1 MKAIAAVSLFAA
13 LLSAQYAGP
22 KTVYILPM
30 TAGLDQYLAQWLTKD
45 HVMTVVA
52 DPKAADVVMTDR
64 LGEGFEEKMKEI
76 RPDLAKPARSDKD
89 DKSDKGD
96 LKSNDTTQ
104 HRFTTSRTQ
113 GTIFLVDAKTRK
125 VLWSDYQKPPR
136 SHSDSDLN
144 RTAEEIVKKLAGPS
158 VKESSAK

>member
-13 LLSAQYAGP
+13 ALSAQYAGP

-64 LGEGFEEKMKEI
+64 LGEGFEEKLKEI
-76 RPDLAKPARSDKD
+76 RPDLAKTSKSDKD
-89 DKSDKGD
+89 DTNSAG
-96 LKSNDTTQ
+96 TAP
-104 HRFTTSRTQ
+104 HRFTTAKTQ
-113 GTIFLVDAKTRK
+113 GTIFLVDAKTRQ

-136 SHSDSDLN
+136 SHSDHDLN
-144 RTAEEIVKKLAGPS
+144 RTAEEIAKKLAGPS
-158 VKESSAK
+158 VKESSDK